1 MSAVPVA
8 EHHVKPG
15 ERYRHYKGGLY
26 EVICEAILES
36 DGSKMVVYHPLDK
49 GDKHQAWCRPLSVF
63 FEKVMVNNHPVQRF
77 TKVDSDS

>member
-8 EHHVKPG
+8 EPHVKPG
-15 ERYRHYKGGLY
+15 ERYRHYKGGVY
-26 EVICEAILES
+26 EVICEAVLES

-49 GDKHQAWCRPLSVF
+49 GDKNQAWCRPMSVF
-63 FEKVMVNNHPVQRF
+63 FEKVLVNNHPVQRF